1 MMEFSLTIFQ
11 GSNPTSI
18 FLCSDNEFKDTDVIV
33 DSDSVMGQGQNT
45 IVNIIVNE
53 PGENNPVPSNIV
65 EDALHQTI
73 QEDSSTAITNLQL
86 AIVNAPMF
94 SDAERENAL
103 RVRLHNARAD
113 EVSMTLI
120 AKHRFL

>member
-1 MMEFSLTIFQ
+1 
-11 GSNPTSI
+11 
-18 FLCSDNEFKDTDVIV
+18 
-33 DSDSVMGQGQNT
+33 MGQGQNT

-53 PGENNPVPSNIV
+53 PGQNNPVPSNIV

-73 QEDSSTAITNLQL
+73 QEDSSTLQL
-86 AIVNAPMF
+86 AIVNAPMV

-120 AKHRFL
+120 AKEKFLSSIKRFMTLDFLLKCYDFSQNDFNFYSFLYIL

>member
-1 MMEFSLTIFQ
+1 MMEFLSTIFQ
-11 GSNPTSI
+11 CNYPTSI
-18 FLCSDNEFKDTDVIV
+18 FYSDNEFKDTDVIV

-53 PGENNPVPSNIV
+53 PGENNPVPFNIV

-113 EVSMTLI
+113 EVSMTLL
-120 AKHRFL
+120 AK

>member
-1 MMEFSLTIFQ
+1 MMEFFPTIFQ

-18 FLCSDNEFKDTDVIV
+18 FLSSNNKFEDTDVIV

-45 IVNIIVNE
+45 IVNIVVNE
-53 PGENNPVPSNIV
+53 PGKNNPVPSNIV

-86 AIVNAPMF
+86 SIVNAPMF

-113 EVSMTLI
+113 EVSMTLN
-120 AKHRFL
+120 AK

>member
-1 MMEFSLTIFQ
+1 MNTQHLFFY
-11 GSNPTSI
+11 
-18 FLCSDNEFKDTDVIV
+18 SDNEFKDTDVIV
-33 DSDSVMGQGQNT
+33 DSDSVMGQGRQNT
-45 IVNIIVNE
+45 TVNIVVNE

-73 QEDSSTAITNLQL
+73 QIDSSTAITNLQL

-120 AKHRFL
+120 GK

>member
-1 MMEFSLTIFQ
+1 MMEFLSTILQ
-11 GSNPTSI
+11 CNYPTSI
-18 FLCSDNEFKDTDVIV
+18 FYSDNKFKDTDVIV
-33 DSDSVMGQGQNT
+33 DSDSVMGEGQNT

-73 QEDSSTAITNLQL
+73 QEDSATAITNLQL
-86 AIVNAPMF
+86 SIVNAPMV
-94 SDAERENAL
+94 SDTERENAL

-120 AKHRFL
+120 AK

>member
-1 MMEFSLTIFQ
+1 
-11 GSNPTSI
+11 
-18 FLCSDNEFKDTDVIV
+18 
-33 DSDSVMGQGQNT
+33 MGEGQNT

-73 QEDSSTAITNLQL
+73 QEDSATAITNLQL
-86 AIVNAPMF
+86 SIVNAPMV
-94 SDAERENAL
+94 SDTERENAL

-120 AKHRFL
+120 AK